1 MSKKGVLAII
11 LLGAL
16 SFSGAFAQ
24 EIVAGQIEKPLTAT
38 PGDPQHGRAI
48 VLSRQTGLCILCH
61 SGPFPEE
68 RFQGNLAPDLAS
80 SVASLTAPQ
89 LRARIVNASYFNPNT
104 IMPSY
109 YRTDHLNRVA
119 SKFAGQTI
127 LSAQEIEDVVAF
139 LLSLQNTNQQTVTTS
154 KQKQ

>member
-1 MSKKGVLAII
+1 MSKGCALVIGLLAA
-11 LLGAL
+11 LGL
-16 SFSGAFAQ
+16 SSVYAQ
-24 EIVAGQIEKPLTAT
+24 EIVGGQIEKPLTAN
-38 PGDPQHGRAI
+38 PGVAQHGREI

-68 RFQGNLAPDLAS
+68 RFQGNLAPDLGS

-104 IMPSY
+104 IMPAY

-119 SKFAGQTI
+119 SKYAGQTI

-139 LLSLQNTNQQTVTTS
+139 LLTLQKSSNN
-154 KQKQ
+154 